1 MRKLLMVAAIYVTFT
16 TVGYSQVEQG
26 KNGGELHRFEF
37 AFNPYSF
44 AQLDAFNLHGAGAAL
59 AMHASDSVAIVADF
73 SLHKTTGNTAQI
85 TGIPGVGA
93 VGDEEHFAFRFGPRF
108 TSRKGRTSIF
118 GHILVGGMHLRHSSE
133 VKIAGVTVKNRE
145 TEHGWAGLA
154 GGGIDVG
161 INHWFSFR
169 VIEANYA
176 PIYLDGFVIHGPRI
190 SAGIVFHLQ

>member
-1 MRKLLMVAAIYVTFT
+1 MRKCLLLIFT
-16 TVGYSQVEQG
+16 LAWTPAYAQVEQG
-26 KNGGELHRFEF
+26 KDRGELHRFEL
-37 AFNPYSF
+37 AVNPYSF
-44 AQLDAFNLHGAGAAL
+44 AQLDGFNLHGAGAAL
-59 AMHASDSVAIVADF
+59 AAHVANSVAIVADF
-73 SLHKTTGNTAQI
+73 SLHKTAGDNAQI
-85 TGIPGVGA
+85 TGLTGISA
-93 VGDEEHFAFRFGPRF
+93 TADEEHFAFRFGPRF

-118 GHILVGGMHLRHSSE
+118 GQVLIGGMHLRHTSE
-133 VKIAGVTVKNRE
+133 VRVAGVTVKNRE